1 MEGKEFVTIDEIFEI
16 ILDWNK
22 MMRKEYKLDI
32 TPSPKELKETIR
44 NLHGYSYSRTRIT
57 EKLSRMIQLGY
68 IYRTSRG
75 SNEYKI
81 IKKYKIGR
89 ANV

>member
-1 MEGKEFVTIDEIFEI
+1 MAGKEFVTIDQIFEI

-22 MMRKEYKLDI
+22 MVRKAYQLDI
-32 TPSPKELKETIR
+32 TPSPKELKVIIK

-68 IYRTSRG
+68 IYRASRG

-81 IKKYKIGR
+81 VKKYKKKLK
-89 ANV
+89 